1 MNMHTITYLIPAAE
15 GASFDLVV
23 LCTPN
28 RVAAFATWAA
38 LRASPRVRGVRVWV
52 GGRIAG

>member
-1 MNMHTITYLIPAAE
+1 MHTITYLIPSPE

-38 LRASPRVRGVRVWV
+38 LRASPRVRAPRVWV
-52 GGRIAG
+52 GGRIAV